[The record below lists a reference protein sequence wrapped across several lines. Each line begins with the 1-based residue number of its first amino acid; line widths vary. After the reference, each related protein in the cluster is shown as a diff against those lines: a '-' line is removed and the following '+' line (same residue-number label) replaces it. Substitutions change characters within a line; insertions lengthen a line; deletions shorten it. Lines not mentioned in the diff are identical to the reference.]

1 MVGLVTVE
9 LNFHSLDCYQ
19 IITGVQHFNAVDSSR
34 QGLCRITMPE
44 EGGLTVPGV
53 AAENAS

>member
-1 MVGLVTVE
+1 MGLVTVE